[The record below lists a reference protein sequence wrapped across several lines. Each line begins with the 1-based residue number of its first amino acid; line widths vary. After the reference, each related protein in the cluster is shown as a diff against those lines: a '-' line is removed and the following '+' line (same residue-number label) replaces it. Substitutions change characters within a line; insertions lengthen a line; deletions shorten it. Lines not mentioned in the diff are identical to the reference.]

1 MHEVL
6 MTVEKIHQY
15 ARHAERWLGR
25 RRVPRGLY
33 FFRNFYTERVPF
45 GVVGIIGPW
54 NYPIDLML
62 PPIVAALL
70 AGNTVLVKPSEVAA
84 ATGVLLE
91 RLFERVP
98 ELAPFVRFVH
108 GDARTGAALVRSRP
122 DILFLTGSTRTGEVV
137 AKMAAEDMTPFL
149 YELGGKDAMI
159 VLEDADIKAAAKWG
173 VWGAFYTTGQACISV
188 ERVYVHQNIYNEFVE
203 AVLDETAKFTVGY
216 RPDVDNPYHMGPL
229 TFERQCDIVNTH
241 LHDAVQKG
249 ALVLTGG
256 HQTDMFIEP
265 TVLVNVD
272 HSMQIMQDETFGPTM
287 PIMRVANDTEAIE
300 LANDS
305 NMGLSAV
312 VWSNDLKHARRVAEQ
327 LEVGVVNINDT
338 MSHYTVAMLPFG
350 GMKLSG
356 NARTHGEEEVTQF
369 THSKSY
375 AVGQPPA
382 EFDPS
387 TWVRYPGQ
395 YRLTK
400 AILGGAYGVTPQQ
413 RIEPVMAYLTNDPR
427 AKQVT
432 RKAAVGAGLAAGVAA
447 LAVGLLKARK

>member
-1 MHEVL
+1 MNPTSDCIDFINPGTGQKFGEVRVTTEAEVEKARRDMAMVSPTWASKPVKERVRIVKQFQRVVIDAADEISAVVNQDHGKSRLDAMHEVL

-25 RRVPRGLY
+25 RSVPRGLY

-91 RLFERVP
+91 RLFQRVP

-122 DILFLTGSTRTGEVV
+122 DILFLTGSTKTGEIV

-216 RPDVDNPYHMGPL
+216 RPG
-229 TFERQCDIVNTH
+229 C
-241 LHDAVQKG
+241 
-249 ALVLTGG
+249 
-256 HQTDMFIEP
+256 
-265 TVLVNVD
+265 
-272 HSMQIMQDETFGPTM
+272 
-287 PIMRVANDTEAIE
+287 
-300 LANDS
+300 
-305 NMGLSAV
+305 
-312 VWSNDLKHARRVAEQ
+312 
-327 LEVGVVNINDT
+327 
-338 MSHYTVAMLPFG
+338 
-350 GMKLSG
+350 
-356 NARTHGEEEVTQF
+356 
-369 THSKSY
+369 
-375 AVGQPPA
+375 GQPVPYGTA
-382 EFDPS
+382 D
-387 TWVRYPGQ
+387 VR
-395 YRLTK
+395 
-400 AILGGAYGVTPQQ
+400 
-413 RIEPVMAYLTNDPR
+413 
-427 AKQVT
+427 
-432 RKAAVGAGLAAGVAA
+432 AAVRHRQHPSPRRRPEGRPCANGWPPDRYVH
-447 LAVGLLKARK
+447 